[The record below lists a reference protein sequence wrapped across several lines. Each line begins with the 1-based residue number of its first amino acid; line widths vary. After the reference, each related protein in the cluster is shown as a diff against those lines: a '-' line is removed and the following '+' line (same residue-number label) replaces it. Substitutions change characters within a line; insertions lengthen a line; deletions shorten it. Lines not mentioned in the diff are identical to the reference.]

1 MASLLQT
8 LGWGWFHRRKL
19 PPSVHFSERV
29 HPAELPPLEPG
40 DPGEP
45 PELAFLPWSVAR
57 LDAIATALQER
68 PDRSALDA
76 ARASRTCL
84 SRLWLAAP
92 VDGLETL
99 YAGAIG
105 QVYRKFLAGVLPA
118 LPLDGEEAAWRT
130 ALSQYLLGGLER
142 SGSLNVLLAL
152 LPYVDRH
159 GLQVS
164 DPFNQLPAWILPLY
178 AERCDPAIADR
189 LNHNPDQPRALLQP
203 AAPATVPA
211 TVPAAVPATAS
222 ASAPLPVLAPL
233 TGNACMAL
241 ISDQDFLG
249 RVSALINL
257 YAIEPQDPEVCRD
270 LDRSRRQVAQ
280 VWLDV
285 EPDQLEVLYR
295 TPFGQLTDNLIAS
308 NFAVEPLHQEDLNRR
323 HQLAELAAD
332 LRHPHA
338 LNALMAA
345 LLYYP
350 IRQVRLPT
358 SRELLPTWLV
368 AGLTRLGARM
378 DGG

>member
-1 MASLLQT
+1 MVSLLQT
-8 LGWGWFHRRKL
+8 LGWSWFQRRKL
-19 PPSVHFSERV
+19 PPSVHFSERIS
-29 HPAELPPLEPG
+29 PAELPPLEPG

-45 PELAFLPWSVAR
+45 PGLAFHPWSVAR
-57 LDAIATALQER
+57 LDAIATALLER
-68 PDRSALDA
+68 PDRSTLDA
-76 ARASRTCL
+76 ARSARTCL
-84 SRLWLAAP
+84 SRLWLATP
-92 VDGLETL
+92 VDGLESL
-99 YAGAIG
+99 YAGPVG
-105 QVYRKFLAGVLPA
+105 QVYRKFLTGVLPA
-118 LPLDGEEAAWRT
+118 LPLDDEETAWRT
-130 ALSQYLLGGLER
+130 ALSQVLLEGLER
-142 SGSLNVLLAL
+142 QGSLNVLLAL

-164 DPFNQLPAWILPLY
+164 DPFNQLPAWVLPLY
-178 AERCDPAIADR
+178 AERCDPAVADR
-189 LNHNPDQPRALLQP
+189 LNHTAKQPTPLLQAARADAVAARLP
-203 AAPATVPA
+203 AASV
-211 TVPAAVPATAS
+211 
-222 ASAPLPVLAPL
+222 PLPVLAPL
-233 TGNACMAL
+233 TGEACMGL

-285 EPDQLEVLYR
+285 EPEQLEVLYR

-308 NFAVEPLHQEDLNRR
+308 NFAAEALHQDDLNQR
-323 HQLAELAAD
+323 HQLADMAAD

-350 IRQVRLPT
+350 IRQVKLPT

-368 AGLTRLGARM
+368 AALTRLGAQWTAVEQ
-378 DGG
+378 